1 MNKKQRQIQYIQDR
15 LKQYK
20 KLEDELLYYDNKQ
33 RNLKSISYD
42 TVRTSN
48 NKKDMNISY
57 ISKINDIKKNMAKI
71 SHFIDKHFNGKYR
84 LVLWYRYID
93 GLSLKEI
100 AEAMRCSITTI
111 KRFEIQALEKFIDE
125 NLNNK
130 K

>member
-20 KLEDELLYYDNKQ
+20 SLECDLRYYENKMK
-33 RNLKSISYD
+33 NLKSITFDIVKS
-42 TVRTSN
+42 TNS
-48 NKKDMNISY
+48 KKDINIDY
-57 ISKINDIKKNMAKI
+57 IQKMDDIKQNMAKI

-84 LVLWYRYID
+84 LVLWYRYIA

-125 NLNNK
+125 HIKN
-130 K
+130 